1 MLGAHINCFVEGLSS
16 LTAKWSEHTVCS
28 VSPLQVRPSAA
39 QSPSACARSFSAPN
53 AFATSQFPHPCSR
66 AGGAAPGRGSHA
78 RYVHSTRTPSP
89 TAQCS
94 HHNQCLCFC
103 LPPALVVSDA
113 VLCLISV
120 RSEMFRIFASCPSAH
135 HSFLLTPS
143 RALLSHS
150 SHYAT
155 ASTLA
160 RFRPL
165 PAAPTL
171 QDSVSD
177 SFFFSWQHF
186 CPGRQHS
193 GSSAHVQGYSST
205 HLPAIPPWRL
215 AELMNSMCQVPGNSF
230 SFILIPNDAQTVLIQ
245 SQWAPASGSSSYDLL
260 FAFGCYCICSSK

>member
-28 VSPLQVRPSAA
+28 VSPLQIWPSAA
-39 QSPSACARSFSAPN
+39 QSPSARARSFSAPN
-53 AFATSQFPHPCSR
+53 AFASSQFPHPCSC

-78 RYVHSTRTPSP
+78 CYVHSTRTPSP

-120 RSEMFRIFASCPSAH
+120 RSEMFRISASCPSAH

-150 SHYAT
+150 SHYTT

-177 SFFFSWQHF
+177 SFFS
-186 CPGRQHS
+186 PGSIFAQV
-193 GSSAHVQGYSST
+193 GSTLAAVLVFRDT
-205 HLPAIPPWRL
+205 AAPIRLPSRRGGWL
-215 AELMNSMCQVPGNSF
+215 SL
-230 SFILIPNDAQTVLIQ
+230 
-245 SQWAPASGSSSYDLL
+245 
-260 FAFGCYCICSSK
+260 